1 MQAASKN
8 EYSEM
13 EVLDT
18 ANFLK
23 SFDET
28 ANLDAWDDAA
38 AQAAANGQQ
47 RLANAKQGVAL
58 QNTVFNLS
66 PKLAKAYKDQM
77 DKRDIALTT
86 EAREIQQRA
95 LAQGINLN
103 MEEYAAYQENE
114 AHLDGATGYF
124 DTKAQ
129 ELHDKGE
136 TELARQI
143 RGLTGRRARMMHRVL
158 LMDTA
163 NSYESDFYA
172 TRDEISIE
180 RNGEETLTWDN
191 ADTTAEKRM
200 IMSKWR
206 EEKGLKINDIYQFSD
221 EFLEDVYYKKVRQ
234 VDEKILTESNKN
246 AIKFEEAQHLENS
259 QSIFLAAGKS
269 NNGLLGQEVKS
280 WVENNKGRYTSEKG
294 ARLAARNILLG
305 LVETDQLT
313 TEEFNSIYKYNFKH
327 LGTDK
332 EENFGVWKEFDPED
346 PVLQSKLEQAEQ
358 KGILARNEERR
369 VEGIKFVEEI
379 NTFAKNQNQPITEQ
393 GFKDALQEWNR
404 RFPGVPASRELI
416 ALGNNTIEDKDN
428 LDIVAAMQNKLDLG
442 QPIDGS
448 DGQPVLYESLKGDSD
463 LYEKWQKITQGDL
476 GKGLSPDKSKQ
487 MTGLIDSWAQD
498 VLNLSLGVSDT
509 KTEEYI
515 NMTINAKALYA
526 QAYRDADFATAA
538 EKHKYARDLVK
549 EAIYTND
556 GRDLQQFKGVTLDY
570 QYAKNKI
577 KALNSIGNNEKIIST
592 GIIPGTEEAFKQLE
606 KWAANPTVGSIPII
620 YRELASQITG
630 GKIIKGKGAYTDW
643 HLANDQY
650 KAITGKELPMKPRP
664 IEIFES
670 YSPLGQYFLNNKPS
684 NQGTKRA
691 AIVEKGNNNFNIEAA
706 IIPGLQMEPVLT

>member
-28 ANLDAWDDAA
+28 ANLDAWDDAKA
-38 AQAAANGQQ
+38 GAVANAQQ
-47 RLANAKQGVAL
+47 RKANAQQGIAL

-77 DKRDIALTT
+77 DKRDVALTT

-163 NSYESDFYA
+163 NSYEADFYA

-234 VDEKILTESNKN
+234 VDERILGESNKN
-246 AIKFEEAQHLENS
+246 AIKLEEAEHLENS
-259 QSIFLAAGKS
+259 KSIFLAAGTA
-269 NNGLLGQEVKS
+269 NTNLLGQETLS
-280 WVENNKGRYTSEKG
+280 WVESNKGRYGGEKG
-294 ARLAARNILLG
+294 ARMAARNILLG

-313 TEEFNSIYKYNFKH
+313 TQQFNSIYNHTFKH
-327 LGTDK
+327 SGTGKD
-332 EENFGVWKEFDPED
+332 ENIGVWKEFNPED
-346 PVLQSKLEQAEQ
+346 PVLQGKLEEAEQ
-358 KGILARNEERR
+358 KGLVVREQKKAA
-369 VEGIKFVEEI
+369 EGHKFVNEIESKLADLGRPPTEEEVRDL
-379 NTFAKNQNQPITEQ
+379 QSQWYEQ
-393 GFKDALQEWNR
+393 TNGLPLPPRLKAL
-404 RFPGVPASRELI
+404 ASSTL
-416 ALGNNTIEDKDN
+416 EDRDN
-428 LDIVAAMQNKLDLG
+428 LDIVNDMQTRLDVG
-442 QPIDGS
+442 KPIGN
-448 DGQPVLYESLKGDSD
+448 LYEQIKGDPD
-463 LYEKWQKITQGDL
+463 LYAKWQKISASDL
-476 GKGLSPDKSKQ
+476 GKGLDPNLAGQADKMITAEIKDELN
-487 MTGLIDSWAQD
+487 MT
-498 VLNLSLGVSDT
+498 LGVSET
-509 KTEEYI
+509 NTPEFLTMKL
-515 NMTINAKALYA
+515 NAQALYA
-526 QAYRDADFATAA
+526 REYRNAQFETAG
-538 EKHKYARDLVK
+538 EKHTWAMQQVK
-549 EAIYTND
+549 EAIHSN
-556 GRDLQQFKGVTLDY
+556 GGKALKVEQSISSSQS
-570 QYAKNKI
+570 YAKKLNLAGNAIAKDKSVI
-577 KALNSIGNNEKIIST
+577 KTSIL
-592 GIIPGTEEAFKQLE
+592 PGTEKDFKLLEQYALDPVNSKIPYIYSVLANKINVPGYEA
-606 KWAANPTVGSIPII
+606 WN
-620 YRELASQITG
+620 
-630 GKIIKGKGAYTDW
+630 
-643 HLANDQY
+643 LANDQY
-650 KAITGKELPMKPRP
+650 RAVTGKDLPSKPTAVQRL
-664 IEIFES
+664 ES
-670 YSPLGQYFLNNKPS
+670 KSPLVQHMLTYKSSNK
-684 NQGTKRA
+684 QVIRA
-691 AIVEKGNNNFNIEAA
+691 SVYDKGNGDFNIEGAV
-706 IIPGLQMEPVLT
+706 IPGLQMEPVLT

>member
-38 AQAAANGQQ
+38 AQAAANGRQ
-47 RLANAKQGVAL
+47 RLANAQQGIAL

-124 DTKAQ
+124 DIKAQ

-163 NSYESDFYA
+163 NSYEADFYA

-180 RNGEETLTWDN
+180 RKDEETLTWDN

-200 IMSKWR
+200 ILSKWR

-234 VDEKILTESNKN
+234 VDERILNESNKN
-246 AIKFEEAQHLENS
+246 AIKIEEAEHLENTK
-259 QSIFLAAGKS
+259 SIFLAAGTA
-269 NNGLLGQEVKS
+269 NTNLLGQETLS
-280 WVENNKGRYTSEKG
+280 WIESNKGRYGGEKG
-294 ARLAARNILLG
+294 ARMAARNILLG

-313 TEEFNSIYKYNFKH
+313 TQQFNSIYNHTFKH
-327 LGTDK
+327 SGTGKD
-332 EENFGVWKEFDPED
+332 ENIGVWKEFDPED
-346 PVLQSKLEQAEQ
+346 PLLQGKLEQAEQ
-358 KGILARNEERR
+358 KGLVVREQKKAA
-369 VEGIKFVEEI
+369 EGHKFVNEIESKLADLGRPPTEEEVRDL
-379 NTFAKNQNQPITEQ
+379 QSQWYEQ
-393 GFKDALQEWNR
+393 TNGLPLPPRLKAL
-404 RFPGVPASRELI
+404 ASSTL
-416 ALGNNTIEDKDN
+416 EDRDN
-428 LDIVAAMQNKLDLG
+428 LDIVNDMQTRLDVG
-442 QPIDGS
+442 KPIGN
-448 DGQPVLYESLKGDSD
+448 LYEQIKGDPD
-463 LYEKWQKITQGDL
+463 LYAKWQKIAASDL
-476 GKGLSPDKSKQ
+476 GKGLDANLAGQADKMIVAEIKDELN
-487 MTGLIDSWAQD
+487 MT
-498 VLNLSLGVSDT
+498 LGVSET
-509 KTEEYI
+509 NTPEFLTMKL
-515 NMTINAKALYA
+515 NAQALYA
-526 QAYRDADFATAA
+526 REYRNAQFETPK
-538 EKHKYARDLVK
+538 EKHVWAMQQVK
-549 EAIYTND
+549 EAIHTN
-556 GRDLQQFKGVTLDY
+556 GGKALKVEPSISSSQS
-570 QYAKNKI
+570 YAK
-577 KALNSIGNNEKIIST
+577 ALHLGGNAIAKDPGVIHK
-592 GIIPGTEEAFKQLE
+592 GLIPGTEKDFKALE
-606 KWAANPTVGSIPII
+606 QYAKDPINSSIPYI
-620 YRELASQITG
+620 YKVLSDN
-630 GKIIKGKGAYTDW
+630 IKGMNSW
-643 HLANDQY
+643 QLANAQY
-650 KAITGKELPMKPRP
+650 KAVTGKDLPSKPTVQERY
-664 IEIFES
+664 ES
-670 YSPLGQYFLNNKPS
+670 KSPLVQHMLRYKPS
-684 NQGTKRA
+684 NQSVIRA
-691 AIVEKGNNNFNIEAA
+691 SVYDKGEGNFNIEGA